1 MNVKIDKGMTKEIMI
16 DGVPVL
22 FRADASIP
30 RLYRIHFGRDVF
42 ADMGELIKQVA
53 PNKNV
58 EEIAKQNPEELE
70 KSVDFGEMNTEALE
84 NIAYIMAYHAD
95 RENTADNIEDWLAQF
110 GIMSVPTMI
119 VFKDQHTVH
128 LRCKKKERPID
139 REINT
144 ALFLLRCTQMGLN
157 MTDLSLLTIGMVSD
171 MIIESLN
178 DSYDY
183 PSLAVQ
189 ADFDA
194 F

>member
-70 KSVDFGEMNTEALE
+70 

-110 GIMSVPTMI
+110 GIMSLVKVLPQILELWGINTQSTSD
-119 VFKDQHTVH
+119 V
-128 LRCKKKERPID
+128 KKKKDP
-139 REINT
+139 
-144 ALFLLRCTQMGLN
+144 
-157 MTDLSLLTIGMVSD
+157 LT
-171 MIIESLN
+171 EK
-178 DSYDY
+178 
-183 PSLAVQ
+183 
-189 ADFDA
+189 
-194 F
+194 

>member
-70 KSVDFGEMNTEALE
+70 KSVDFGELE

-110 GIMSVPTMI
+110 GIMSLVSVLPQILELWGINTQSTSD
-119 VFKDQHTVH
+119 V
-128 LRCKKKERPID
+128 KKKKDP
-139 REINT
+139 
-144 ALFLLRCTQMGLN
+144 
-157 MTDLSLLTIGMVSD
+157 LT
-171 MIIESLN
+171 EK
-178 DSYDY
+178 
-183 PSLAVQ
+183 
-189 ADFDA
+189 
-194 F
+194 

>member
-58 EEIAKQNPEELE
+58 EEIAKQN
-70 KSVDFGEMNTEALE
+70 TEALE

-110 GIMSVPTMI
+110 GIMSLVGVLPQILELWGINTNSTSE
-119 VFKDQHTVH
+119 V
-128 LRCKKKERPID
+128 KKKNDP
-139 REINT
+139 
-144 ALFLLRCTQMGLN
+144 
-157 MTDLSLLTIGMVSD
+157 LT
-171 MIIESLN
+171 EK
-178 DSYDY
+178 
-183 PSLAVQ
+183 
-189 ADFDA
+189 
-194 F
+194 

>member
-110 GIMSVPTMI
+110 GIMSLVSVLHARFKT
-119 VFKDQHTVH
+119 VFAQQGSVSYVARRIRT
-128 LRCKKKERPID
+128 
-139 REINT
+139 EI
-144 ALFLLRCTQMGLN
+144 
-157 MTDLSLLTIGMVSD
+157 S
-171 MIIESLN
+171 N
-178 DSYDY
+178 DSVRIQDGHC
-183 PSLAVQ
+183 Q
-189 ADFDA
+189 I
-194 F
+194 

>member
-70 KSVDFGEMNTEALE
+70 

-110 GIMSVPTMI
+110 GIMSLVSVLPQILELWGINTQSTSD
-119 VFKDQHTVH
+119 V
-128 LRCKKKERPID
+128 KKKKDP
-139 REINT
+139 
-144 ALFLLRCTQMGLN
+144 
-157 MTDLSLLTIGMVSD
+157 LT
-171 MIIESLN
+171 EK
-178 DSYDY
+178 
-183 PSLAVQ
+183 
-189 ADFDA
+189 
-194 F
+194 